1 MRPKH
6 NPNTL
11 KPTSWD
17 AASFYMCAHAC
28 VYMPFMKQV
37 HCFTG
42 LQALIKHANE
52 GLMQD
57 RDVSVLAAFDHEEV
71 GSSSTHGAGSPIIKD
86 VVERVNECFGI
97 FGTSARGGGEAFK
110 MSLRQSF
117 VMSADV
123 AHALLPN
130 YAQKHEKN
138 HGPMLNAGTV
148 IKTNSNQVTCAH
160 TITRACPSPPAHI
173 HTCKDRRAVPSL

>member
-1 MRPKH
+1 
-6 NPNTL
+6 
-11 KPTSWD
+11 
-17 AASFYMCAHAC
+17 MCAHAC